1 MSAASLAHGRVR
13 CMMAPAPHGLASV
26 LQGGHGSSTTHITS
40 AALVLTHGFGA
51 VGRVA
56 AHGWELIR
64 DTTDRYS
71 SRFDVMCGAERL
83 LLAPHPPHEMTL
95 TTQSQRTGGRP
106 KRARLGAASV
116 ANAERQPRASRH
128 EMCLDEQARN
138 PTGHTNRHGPR
149 GNIYECC
156 QPTSPPCEP
165 SRRCLR
171 TQAVPPSTSIGFPV
185 DCDFRIPMA

>member
-1 MSAASLAHGRVR
+1 MALPACSKAAMKVVR
-13 CMMAPAPHGLASV
+13 
-26 LQGGHGSSTTHITS
+26 HITS
-40 AALVLTHGFGA
+40 ADLVLTHGCGGSRA
-51 VGRVA
+51 GCDTRVGIDQGHHRPIFKP
-56 AHGWELIR
+56 L
-64 DTTDRYS
+64 
-71 SRFDVMCGAERL
+71 RFMCGAERL

-156 QPTSPPCEP
+156 QPTAPPCEP
-165 SRRCLR
+165 ASAATNTGRASPA
-171 TQAVPPSTSIGFPV
+171 QALASPLTA
-185 DCDFRIPMA
+185 DFGVPMA